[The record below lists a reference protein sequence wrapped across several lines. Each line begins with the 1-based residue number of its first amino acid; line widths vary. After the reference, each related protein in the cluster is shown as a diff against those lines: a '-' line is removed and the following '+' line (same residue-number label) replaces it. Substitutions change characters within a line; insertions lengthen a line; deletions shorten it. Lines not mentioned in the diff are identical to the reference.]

1 MYGFRASVRAF
12 WIRLVGAGP
21 KACDFEAELESHVAM
36 HTEEGIRAGLAPE
49 EARRQALIRLGG
61 AEQTRQAYRE
71 RRSFRWLEE
80 LLQDLR
86 YGARTMA
93 RGKGF
98 AMVAILTLAIG
109 IGATAT
115 AFTWIDAVLLR
126 PLSGVKEPN
135 RLVTM
140 ESVTANGDWVPNSY
154 LDFIDFREHLKLFDG
169 IAVSRPSA
177 FSIGKEDHA
186 ERVWGELV
194 SGNFFTVLG
203 VKAEL
208 GRTFLPS
215 ESGDVPGA
223 YPVVVISD
231 RYWRSHYGADPS
243 IVGKTIRINQHELTI
258 VGVAAPAFHG
268 SVPVTSFDIWTPY
281 MEQSVLNGVKEWM
294 LRDRHT
300 RNMLGIARLKPG
312 VTFEQ
317 ARLELKTLAEHMAVA
332 NADVSEG
339 MSATLMPLW
348 QSPHG
353 PQGLLV
359 GPLRVLMGVC
369 VLVLLIVCANVANLL
384 LARATVREKEFSA
397 RMALGAG
404 RGRIAR
410 QVLTESLMLAGCGTV
425 LGLAATPWMSH
436 ALRLLMPPSPM
447 TSLVSI
453 DARPNLAVLGFTA
466 GTCLLAALI
475 AGLVPALHVARMN
488 LSTKLNAGGRSGA
501 AGRTRNR
508 LRSTLVAAEVAL
520 ALVALVGA
528 GLFARG
534 FQQTLRIDPGF
545 DPSHVLV
552 NQFYLSTNGYK
563 LAQRK
568 EFCRRLAE
576 RMKAA
581 PGVTDVAYSDG
592 VPLGFEPSWWEELK
606 IEGYAP
612 RPNEN
617 MNIFR
622 NVISPGYLPSL
633 HIPIVEGRNFTE
645 QDNESD
651 DSPAVMIVNEAFVRR
666 FFAGR
671 DPIGK
676 KIHGWG
682 TWFRVVGVAKDSK
695 YHYLGESTPA
705 YFYVPFRQVF
715 REDMNLAFYVRT
727 QGNPESALAEVRAQ
741 TRAIDPNVTVFDAAP
756 LSEFIGAS
764 LYPQKVAASLMTA
777 LGAIALLL
785 AAVGLYSVM
794 AYAVAQRTQEIGVR
808 MALGA
813 QPAQVLRMVVRQ
825 GLGLT
830 VAGLAVGVV
839 LAIMLARI
847 VATVSFTNS
856 AMGANARL
864 LGTNANDPLIY
875 LAAGVF
881 LCGIAALASY
891 LPARRAAS
899 VDPMHALRTE

>member
-1 MYGFRASVRAF
+1 
-12 WIRLVGAGP
+12 
-21 KACDFEAELESHVAM
+21 M
-36 HTEEGIRAGLAPE
+36 HTEHGVRAGLSLE
-49 EARRQALIRLGG
+49 EARRQALIKLGG
-61 AEQTRQAYRE
+61 MEQTRQAYRE
-71 RRSFRWLEE
+71 RRLFPWFEV

-86 YGARTMA
+86 YGARMMA
-93 RGKGF
+93 RNRGF
-98 AMVAILTLAIG
+98 TAVAVVTLAIG
-109 IGATAT
+109 IGATTT
-115 AFTWIDAVLLR
+115 AFTWIDAVLLQ

-135 RLVTM
+135 RLVTV
-140 ESVTANGDWVPNSY
+140 ESVAPNGDWVPNSY
-154 LDFIDFREHLKLFDG
+154 LDFTDFRDHLKLFDG
-169 IAVSRPSA
+169 IAVTRSSA
-177 FSIGKEDHA
+177 FSVGKEGHA

-194 SGNFFTVLG
+194 SGNFFSVLG
-203 VKAEL
+203 VKAEI

-231 RYWRSHYGADPS
+231 RYWRSHYGADAS

-258 VGVAAPAFHG
+258 VGVAAPEFHG
-268 SVPVTSFDIWTPY
+268 SIPVTSFDVWTPC
-281 MEQSVLNGVKEWM
+281 MEQTVLNGVKEWM

-312 VTFEQ
+312 VTFDQ
-317 ARLELKTLAEHMAVA
+317 ARLELKTLADRMAIA

-339 MSATLMPLW
+339 MSATLLPLW
-348 QSPHG
+348 KSPHG

-359 GPLRVLMGVC
+359 GPLRILMGVC

-404 RGRIAR
+404 RARITR
-410 QVLTESLMLAGCGTV
+410 QVLTESLMLAGGGAV

-447 TSLVSI
+447 ASLVSI
-453 DARPNLAVLGFTA
+453 NTRPNFAVLGFTA
-466 GTCLLAALI
+466 GACVLVALI
-475 AGLVPALHVARMN
+475 AGLVPALHVGRIN
-488 LSTKLNAGGRSGA
+488 LSAKLNAGGRSGA
-501 AGRTRNR
+501 AGRSRNR

-545 DPSHVLV
+545 DPNNILV
-552 NQFYLSTNGYK
+552 NQFYLSTNGYN

-576 RMKAA
+576 RMQAA
-581 PGVTDVAYSDG
+581 PGVTNVAYSDG
-592 VPLGFEPSWWEELK
+592 IPLGFEPSWWEELK

-617 MNIFR
+617 MSIFR
-622 NVISPGYLPSL
+622 NVISPGYLPLL

-645 QDNESD
+645 QDNENAPS
-651 DSPAVMIVNEAFVRR
+651 VMIVNEALVRR

-671 DPIGK
+671 SPIGK

-682 TWFRVVGVAKDSK
+682 YWFRVVGVAKDSK

-715 REDMNLAFYVRT
+715 REDMNLAFYVRMH
-727 QGNPESALAEVRAQ
+727 GDPESALAEMRAQ

-756 LSEFIGAS
+756 MSESIGAS
-764 LYPQKVAASLMTA
+764 LFPQKIAASLMTV

-813 QPAQVLRMVVRQ
+813 QPAQVLRMVIRQ

-830 VAGLAVGVV
+830 IAGLVAGIA
-839 LAIMLARI
+839 LAITLARV
-847 VATVSFTNS
+847 VASVSFTNS
-856 AMGANARL
+856 AMGASSRL
-864 LGTNANDPLIY
+864 LGDNANDPLIY
-875 LAAGVF
+875 LGAAVF

-891 LPARRAAS
+891 LPARRAAA
-899 VDPMHALRTE
+899 VDPMQALRTE